1 MPRDSPDGSA
11 ATASVSSN
19 PTPLSDDGLRA
30 LLEAAPDAIALVVDG
45 QLVYANRRLL
55 GLVSETANPERTE
68 AERLQLLLERAELVR
83 EADGAQRGRIE
94 VGLAEPT
101 RRLEVFVASIGLA
114 GRPGSAIFFR
124 DVSAASLSP
133 RETERRAQADR
144 LTSLGRLAAGI
155 AHEIN
160 NPLAYLLGSIAFVEG
175 AARKAQEP
183 GGDPLRDRGI
193 VEALANAREGAERV
207 RLIVR
212 DLMAFARPATESKQL
227 VNLEA
232 VLDSMVSLAWNE
244 IRHRARLV
252 KRYSRVPAV
261 VGDESRLGQVFLNLI
276 VNAAQS
282 IDAGGAPQGAITLS
296 TALRGDRVVVE
307 VADTGAGIGDE
318 NLSHVFE
325 PFFTT
330 KPAGKGTG
338 LGLAICQTIVASH
351 GGEIDVKSD
360 QGQGATFRVSLPVA
374 EQPSHESKAPPEQAP
389 EAVASRAR
397 ILIIDD
403 EPLLGQTLT
412 FAFSGRHDIVL
423 ATSGREAVRRLA
435 EDSRYDLVLCDLMM
449 PDVSGPKV
457 FETVERDH
465 PELVPRFAFM
475 SGGAFTER
483 AQEFLEHYSGRRID
497 KPFTIADVER
507 LLAEIRPC

>member
-1 MPRDSPDGSA
+1 MTPN
-11 ATASVSSN
+11 SV
-19 PTPLSDDGLRA
+19 PLNDDRLRA
-30 LLEAAPDAIALVVDG
+30 LLEAAPDAIALVIDG
-45 QLVYANRRLL
+45 QLVYANQQLMTL
-55 GLVSETANPERTE
+55 ISETSDLQEGG
-68 AERLQLLLERAELVR
+68 AERLQQLLERAELVHEGHGVR
-83 EADGAQRGRIE
+83 RGHVELGGAQPARQ
-94 VGLAEPT
+94 
-101 RRLEVFVASIGLA
+101 LEVFVTPVGLA
-114 GRPGSAIFFR
+114 GRPASAIFFR
-124 DVSAASLSP
+124 DVRSANPTS
-133 RETERRAQADR
+133 RDTERRAQADR

-160 NPLAYLLGSIAFVEG
+160 NPLAYLLGSVAFAEG
-175 AARKAQEP
+175 AFRKAQEA

-282 IDAGGAPQGAITLS
+282 IDAGGAPEGAITLS

-307 VADTGAGIGDE
+307 VADTGAGIGDQ

-330 KPAGKGTG
+330 KPAGKGSG

-374 EQPSHESKAPPEQAP
+374 EPASDEHKASPAQTP

-423 ATSGREAVRRLA
+423 ATSGREAIRRLA
-435 EDSRYDLVLCDLMM
+435 EDAHYDLVLCDLMM

-457 FETVERDH
+457 FEAVEKDH
-465 PELVPRFAFM
+465 PELVSRFAFM

>member
-1 MPRDSPDGSA
+1 MTEPELG
-11 ATASVSSN
+11 
-19 PTPLSDDGLRA
+19 
-30 LLEAAPDAIALVVDG
+30 DAERLG
-45 QLVYANRRLL
+45 QLVERARLVRVEGGQRGRLELGGGESTRRLDVFATKV
-55 GLVSETANPERTE
+55 GLTGRSATALFFRDLEAPPQD
-68 AERLQLLLERAELVR
+68 AERL
-83 EADGAQRGRIE
+83 
-94 VGLAEPT
+94 
-101 RRLEVFVASIGLA
+101 
-114 GRPGSAIFFR
+114 
-124 DVSAASLSP
+124 
-133 RETERRAQADR
+133 AQADR

-160 NPLAYLLGSIAFVEG
+160 NPLAYLLGSVEF
-175 AARKAQEP
+175 AQREFRESREA
-183 GGDPLRDRGI
+183 GGEPLRDRGI

-282 IDAGGAPQGAITLS
+282 IDEGGAREGAITLS
-296 TALRGDRVVVE
+296 TAVDGDRVVVE
-307 VADTGAGIGDE
+307 VADTGAGIGDL
-318 NLSHVFE
+318 NLPRVFE

-330 KPAGKGTG
+330 KVAGKGTG

-374 EQPSHESKAPPEQAP
+374 ERPS
-389 EAVASRAR
+389 EARSDSAQVPAETLAHRAR

-423 ATSGREAVRRLA
+423 ASSGRDAIQKLR
-435 EDSRYDLVLCDLMM
+435 EDARYDLVLCDLMM
-449 PDVSGPKV
+449 PDVSGSNV
-457 FETVERDH
+457 FEVVERER
-465 PELVPRFAFM
+465 PELVSRFAFM

-483 AQEFLEHYSGRRID
+483 AQVFLEHYSGRRID

>member
-1 MPRDSPDGSA
+1 MTTLP
-11 ATASVSSN
+11 N
-19 PTPLSDDGLRA
+19 PLSNDQLRA
-30 LLEAAPDAIALVVDG
+30 LLGAAPDAIALVCDE
-45 QLVYANRRLL
+45 QLLYANARLYKLLLLSGGPEQRLDQSESARLAPLRLTRLL
-55 GLVSETANPERTE
+55 E
-68 AERLQLLLERAELVR
+68 QAELVR
-83 EADGAQRGRIE
+83 EGPEAQRGRLE
-94 VGLAEPT
+94 LRDGDAALH
-101 RRLEVFVASIGLA
+101 LEVVVVRVGLA
-114 GRPGSAIFFR
+114 GRPADAVFFR
-124 DVSAASLSP
+124 DLGPQARHTKSAS
-133 RETERRAQADR
+133 QADR
-144 LTSLGRLAAGI
+144 LASLGRLAAGI

-160 NPLAYLLGSIAFVEG
+160 NPLAYVLGSVEYAESAF
-175 AARKAQEP
+175 RKLQEA
-183 GGDPLRDRGI
+183 GGEPLRDRGI
-193 VEALANAREGAERV
+193 VEALANVREGAERV

-212 DLMAFARPATESKQL
+212 DLMAFARPVTESKQL

-252 KRYSRVPAV
+252 KRYSHVPAV

-296 TALRGDRVVVE
+296 TAVQGDRVVVE
-307 VADTGAGIGDE
+307 VADTGAGMDDQ

-325 PFFTT
+325 PFFSS
-330 KPAGKGTG
+330 KPAGKGAG

-374 EQPSHESKAPPEQAP
+374 EQSASEPKGDSARAP
-389 EAVASRAR
+389 ELIAKRAR

-423 ATSGREAVRRLA
+423 ASSGREAIQRLA
-435 EDSRYDLVLCDLMM
+435 EDASYDLVLCDLMM

-457 FETVERDH
+457 FEAVERDH
-465 PELVPRFAFM
+465 PELVARFAFM

>member
-1 MPRDSPDGSA
+1 VTS
-11 ATASVSSN
+11 
-19 PTPLSDDGLRA
+19 TPLPQNDERLRA
-30 LLEAAPDAIALVVDG
+30 LLEAAPDAIALVVDERIT
-45 QLVYANRRLL
+45 YTNRRWRALVSRAVARDEAEQLAQLL
-55 GLVSETANPERTE
+55 GRAN
-68 AERLQLLLERAELVR
+68 LVR
-83 EADGAQRGRIE
+83 EGPDVERGRLE
-94 VGLAEPT
+94 LAEGAVT
-101 RRLEVFVASIGLA
+101 RVFDVRVAQVGLA
-114 GRPGSAIFFR
+114 GRVARAIFLR
-124 DVSAASLSP
+124 DMTPTS
-133 RETERRAQADR
+133 REAERRSQADR

-160 NPLAYLLGSIAFVEG
+160 NPLAYLLASVEFAEGSFS
-175 AARKAQEP
+175 KAKEA
-183 GGDPLRDRGI
+183 GGDPLRDRSI

-212 DLMAFARPATESKQL
+212 DLMAFARPVTESKQL

-282 IDAGGAPQGAITLS
+282 IDAGGAQEGAITLS
-296 TALRGDRVVVE
+296 TALDGDRVVVE
-307 VADTGAGIGDE
+307 VADTGAGIGE
-318 NLSHVFE
+318 QNLTHVFE
-325 PFFTT
+325 PFFST

-374 EQPSHESKAPPEQAP
+374 ERPSDERQAASASRAP
-389 EAVASRAR
+389 EVVADRAR

-423 ATSGREAVRRLA
+423 ATSGREAIRRLA
-435 EDSRYDLVLCDLMM
+435 QDSRYDLVLCDLMM
-449 PDVSGPKV
+449 PDVSGSKV
-457 FETVERDH
+457 FEVVERDH

>member
-1 MPRDSPDGSA
+1 VTNPSA
-11 ATASVSSN
+11 
-19 PTPLSDDGLRA
+19 LSYDLLLA
-30 LLEAAPDAIALVVDG
+30 LLEAAPDPIAILGSG
-45 QLVYANRRLL
+45 QLLFRNRKLAELL
-55 GLVSETANPERTE
+55 APAPGDERTE
-68 AERLQLLLERAELVR
+68 LARLQTLLGRANLTRDQPSVQHGRVNLRHTPGSR
-83 EADGAQRGRIE
+83 E
-94 VGLAEPT
+94 
-101 RRLEVFVASIGLA
+101 LEVTVITIGLA
-114 GRPGSAIFFR
+114 GRPFSAIFLR
-124 DVSAASLSP
+124 DAASSA
-133 RETERRAQADR
+133 RADPPSQADR

-160 NPLAYLLGSIAFVEG
+160 NPLSYVLGSLEFAERTFKEE
-175 AARKAQEP
+175 QEA
-183 GGDPLRDRGI
+183 GGDPLRDRSI
-193 VEALANAREGAERV
+193 VDALDNAREGAERV

-212 DLMAFARPATESKQL
+212 DLMTFARPVTESKQL
-227 VNLEA
+227 VNLES

-282 IDAGGAPQGAITLS
+282 IDEGASPQGAITLS
-296 TALRGDRVVVE
+296 TALQGNRVVVE
-307 VADTGAGIGDE
+307 VTDTGAGIGDQH
-318 NLSHVFE
+318 LPHVFE

-330 KPAGKGTG
+330 KAMGKGTG

-360 QGQGATFRVSLPVA
+360 EGQGATFRVSLPVA
-374 EQPSHESKAPPEQAP
+374 EQPQGERPAEPAQAS
-389 EAVASRAR
+389 EVSARRAR

-423 ATSGREAVRRLA
+423 ASSGREALRRLD
-435 EDSRYDLVLCDLMM
+435 EDARFDLVLCDLMM

-483 AQEFLEHYSGRRID
+483 AQEFLERYAGRRID